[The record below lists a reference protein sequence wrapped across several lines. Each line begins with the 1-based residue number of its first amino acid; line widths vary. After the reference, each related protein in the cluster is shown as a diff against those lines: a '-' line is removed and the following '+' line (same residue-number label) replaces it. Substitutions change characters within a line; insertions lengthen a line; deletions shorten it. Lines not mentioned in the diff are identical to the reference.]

1 MASHTAVVDGIRMRW
16 EEEGQGLP
24 LVLVHG
30 IPTCPALWRHV
41 VPRITGARC
50 LAWEMVGYGGS
61 IPEGRSRDISVA
73 RQADYLLAWLKTV
86 GVERA
91 VFAGHDL
98 GGGVVQIAA
107 VREPARCAGLF
118 LTNAIGYDSWP
129 IPSVRMM
136 RALGPVVQQLPSA
149 IFKGVFGSFIKRG
162 HDDPARASEA
172 IDVHWPHYARHGGA
186 AAFVRQIRA
195 LNVQDTL
202 SVADRLRELRV
213 PARVVWGAADGF
225 QKLRYG
231 ERFARDL
238 EAPLVRIEQGKHF
251 TPEDHPDTV
260 ASEINRLLEDVRQA
274 ERAGGSA
281 AQPEV
286 RR

>member
-1 MASHTAVVDGIRMRW
+1 
-16 EEEGQGLP
+16 
-24 LVLVHG
+24 
-30 IPTCPALWRHV
+30 
-41 VPRITGARC
+41 
-50 LAWEMVGYGGS
+50 MVGYGGS

-73 RQADYLLAWLKTV
+73 RQADYLLAWLETV

-91 VFAGHDL
+91 LFAGHDL

-149 IFKGVFGSFIKRG
+149 MFKGVFGSFIRRG
-162 HDDPARASEA
+162 HDDPARASES

-195 LNVQDTL
+195 LNVQDTR
-202 SVADRLRELRV
+202 SVADRLRDLRV
-213 PARVVWGAADGF
+213 PARVVWGASDPF
-225 QKLRYG
+225 QKVRYG

-251 TPEDHPDTV
+251 TPEDHPE
-260 ASEINRLLEDVRQA
+260 AMANEINRLLEDARKLERPAAVESGPAPRQ
-274 ERAGGSA
+274 
-281 AQPEV
+281 
-286 RR
+286 